1 MATRFVQQATKALAP
16 GYTAQQQAIE
26 SQVPAIQQL
35 YQTLTTGLEGT
46 RAAETQKILESASA
60 RGLTRSSI
68 PTDLQ
73 TALGQSILQQQG
85 QLGAQQAGEVA
96 KVRTQLG
103 ELGVQRQQA
112 IQALANQLYE
122 TDLRRQAQ
130 QFERQMA
137 ERKFQMERQ
146 NAERD
151 FQMRMA
157 LSRGGGGGGGG
168 YRGGGGGATAARGYS
183 LSYKPNNAGYKFTG
197 PNKKPISMA
206 EYAAATG
213 TGMVSLLMNS
223 PSAYDKNAL
232 NYLNLYR
239 ALKPRASEQ
248 QQYNYLRKNFPAL
261 F

>member
-1 MATRFVQQATKALAP
+1 MATRFVQEATKALAP

-46 RAAETQKILESASA
+46 RAAETQKILESAAA
-60 RGLTRSSI
+60 RRLTRSSI

-85 QLGAQQAGEVA
+85 QLGAQQAGEIA
-96 KVRTQLG
+96 KVRGQLG

-112 IQALANQLYE
+112 IQGLANQLYE

-146 NAERD
+146 NAERE

-157 LSRGGGGGGGG
+157 ESRSGGGGGYGGGGGGGSKSAILMG
-168 YRGGGGGATAARGYS
+168 ATQAMAQDIARDKDLKYMSAQGGGY
-183 LSYKPNNAGYKFTG
+183 LSPERYKFYLSKWLNTG
-197 PNKKPISMA
+197 LS
-206 EYAAATG
+206 ATDF
-213 TGMVSLLMNS
+213 N
-223 PSAYDKNAL
+223 
-232 NYLNLYR
+232 
-239 ALKPRASEQ
+239 
-248 QQYNYLRKNFPAL
+248 KNFGGYANPTHKWQYGL
-261 F
+261 